1 MELSLNTL
9 QRILSLGKVEHVEDN
24 ALVRTKELAAII
36 RIVVKKNAYV
46 SFAFYRWLTDE
57 DQT

>member
-9 QRILSLGKVEHVEDN
+9 QRILILGKVEHVEDH

-36 RIVVKKNAYV
+36 TIVVKKNAYV
-46 SFAFYRWLTDE
+46 SFALYRWLTAE